1 MNNVILFYAGG
12 VTVTVMFATDLVKR
26 KSILV
31 ELARK
36 NPKWK
41 QDMKNVWFLR
51 ILAIVVAA
59 LIILLSALYDSTP
72 VSHYSMIVLAIIT
85 ASIPLA
91 ASFAVYRTAVLECSV
106 PYSKV
111 FGGVLMVKA
120 EGVEYDFWYV
130 DKYDRVSKDKDILLL
145 SRDKRCTYTIPIAN
159 IESVNIEDNVCTI
172 QGHGTIRQKGEGA
185 DAKWADVDTVSF
197 SFLMDFEKEG
207 AAERLIECHRPVRG
221 GAR

>member
-1 MNNVILFYAGG
+1 
-12 VTVTVMFATDLVKR
+12 MFATDLVKR

-41 QDMKNVWFLR
+41 QYMKTVWFLR

-59 LIILLSALYDSTP
+59 LIILLSALYDSVP
-72 VSHYSMIVLAIIT
+72 VSHYSMIVIAIIT
-85 ASIPLA
+85 ASMPLA
-91 ASFAVYRTAVLECSV
+91 ASFALHKTAVLECSE

-111 FGGVLMVKA
+111 FGDVLLVKV
-120 EGVEYDFWYV
+120 EGVEYDFWSL
-130 DKYDRVSKDKDILLL
+130 DKYDRVRKDEDILLL
-145 SRDKRCTYTIPIAN
+145 PKDKHCTYTIPIAD

-172 QGHGTIRQKGEGA
+172 QGHGTIRKKGEGA
-185 DAKWADVDTVSF
+185 DAKWADVDTDSF

-207 AAERLIECHRPVRG
+207 AAERLIECNRPVRG
-221 GAR
+221 DTR